1 MVGSSPRLLRVT
13 PAASVGVVVA
23 VLLCFSWASASMI
36 ENDIH
41 RSANLYQL
49 RLVAGVSIGLVL
61 LLRVAASPAL
71 RSLAAE
77 FIRGFLVALTTLVT
91 GTWLFVHLL

>member
-1 MVGSSPRLLRVT
+1 
-13 PAASVGVVVA
+13 
-23 VLLCFSWASASMI
+23 MI

>member
-1 MVGSSPRLLRVT
+1 
-13 PAASVGVVVA
+13 
-23 VLLCFSWASASMI
+23 MI

-41 RSANLYQL
+41 RSANLHQL
-49 RLVAGVSIGLVL
+49 RLVAAVSMGLVL
-61 LLRVAASPAL
+61 LLRVAASRAL

-77 FIRGFLVALTTLVT
+77 FIRGFLVALIALVT

>member
-1 MVGSSPRLLRVT
+1 MVESTPRLLRVT
-13 PAASVGVVVA
+13 PAASIGVVAA
-23 VLLCFSWASASMI
+23 VLLCFCWASTIMI

-41 RSANLYQL
+41 RSANLHQL
-49 RLVAGVSIGLVL
+49 GLVAAVSIGFVL
-61 LLRVAASPAL
+61 LLRVAASAAI

-77 FIRGFLVALTTLVT
+77 FIRGFLVAFITLLT